1 MAENMEYHA
10 TIYDDVW
17 RTLVHDFPKFLVAF
31 INELFAENYS
41 DNVRIEF
48 LQDIHEQSQPDG
60 GIEKRITDTYF
71 RIIDENGNVK
81 KYHVECQSTADNS
94 MLVRIFE
101 YGAQIALDDAVKE
114 NNRII
119 LEFPHAAVLFLR
131 STGNTPDEME
141 IVIKTPGGSVNY
153 QIPVAKM
160 QGYTVYVIFKKK
172 LLILLPFYMF
182 VVEKSLKDYEENAS
196 KRQELMDSLRMIVN
210 GLDNLLLLGDIDVLV
225 RKSLVELSAKVNHHL
240 ARNYAKVQKEAKNIM
255 GGKVLDYEAKTIY
268 MDGKNDGIALGMAK
282 GMEQGMAKGV
292 AQGMAKGVAQ
302 GRASLVLDMIKGGL
316 EIGTIARIARM
327 SVEQVTEI
335 GRKAALE

>member
-1 MAENMEYHA
+1 MAENTEYQA

-17 RTLVHDFPKFLVAF
+17 RTLVHDFPMFLVAF
-31 INELFAENYS
+31 INELFSENYS
-41 DNVRIEF
+41 ENVRIEF
-48 LQDIHEQSQPDG
+48 LQDIHQQNQPDG

-71 RIIDENGNVK
+71 RIVDEDGNVK

-101 YGAQIALDDAVKE
+101 YGAQIALDDAVKKG
-114 NNRII
+114 NRIV

-141 IVIKTPGGSVNY
+141 IVIKTPGGSVEY
-153 QIPVAKM
+153 KIPVAKM
-160 QGYTVYVIFKKK
+160 QSYTIDMMFKKK
-172 LLILLPFYMF
+172 LLILLPFYLF
-182 VVEKSLKDYEENAS
+182 VVEKSLKDYEENS
-196 KRQELMDSLRMIVN
+196 GKRQELMDSLRMIVA
-210 GLDNLLLLGDIDVLV
+210 GLDNLLLLGDIDALA

-268 MDGKNDGIALGMAK
+268 MDGKNDGIALGMA
-282 GMEQGMAKGV
+282 QGV
-292 AQGMAKGVAQ
+292 AQGMAQGVAQ
-302 GRASLVLDMIKGGL
+302 GRASLVLDMIKDGL

-327 SVEQVTEI
+327 SMEQVTEI
-335 GRKAALE
+335 GRKAAVE

>member
-1 MAENMEYHA
+1 MADNTEYQA

-17 RTLVHDFPKFLVAF
+17 RTLVHDFPMFLVAF
-31 INELFAENYS
+31 INELFSENYS

-48 LQDIHEQSQPDG
+48 LQDIHQQNQPDG

-71 RIIDENGNVK
+71 RIVDEDGNVK

-114 NNRII
+114 GNRIV

-141 IVIKTPGGSVNY
+141 IVIKTPGGSVEY
-153 QIPVAKM
+153 KIPVAKM
-160 QGYTVYVIFKKK
+160 QSYTIDMMFKKK
-172 LLILLPFYMF
+172 LLILLPFYLF
-182 VVEKSLKDYEENAS
+182 VVEKSLKDYEENS
-196 KRQELMDSLRMIVN
+196 GKRQELMDSLRMIVA
-210 GLDNLLLLGDIDVLV
+210 GLDNLLLLGDIDALA

-268 MDGKNDGIALGMAK
+268 MNGKNDGIALGMA
-282 GMEQGMAKGV
+282 QGV
-292 AQGMAKGVAQ
+292 AQGMAQGVAQ
-302 GRASLVLDMIKGGL
+302 GRASLVLDMIKDGL

>member
-1 MAENMEYHA
+1 MAENTEYQA

-17 RTLVHDFPKFLVAF
+17 RTLVHDFPMFLVAF
-31 INELFAENYS
+31 INELFSENYS

-48 LQDIHEQSQPDG
+48 LQDIHQQNQPDG

-71 RIIDENGNVK
+71 RIVDEDGNVK

-114 NNRII
+114 GNRIV

-141 IVIKTPGGSVNY
+141 IVIKTPGGSVEY
-153 QIPVAKM
+153 KIPVAKM
-160 QGYTVYVIFKKK
+160 QSYTIDMMFKKK
-172 LLILLPFYMF
+172 LLILLPFYLF
-182 VVEKSLKDYEENAS
+182 VVEKSLKDYEENS
-196 KRQELMDSLRMIVN
+196 GKRQELMDSLRMIVA
-210 GLDNLLLLGDIDVLV
+210 GLDNLLLLGDIDALA

-268 MDGKNDGIALGMAK
+268 MNGKNDGIALGMA
-282 GMEQGMAKGV
+282 QGV
-292 AQGMAKGVAQ
+292 AQGMAQGVAQ
-302 GRASLVLDMIKGGL
+302 GRASLVLDMIKDGL